1 MSARRC
7 PRSCLPGGSLT
18 PVEPLPEVPRPPVIT
33 GPLNWRKVI
42 EGAGLEGPILMVA
55 TMGEPLELTG
65 DSLRLRIPVAAFA
78 TEANRAALADSLST
92 YFGTAFRVTFEV
104 GKVETVTVA
113 ESIRQERE
121 EARRALVEA
130 FKNDPVVK
138 EVIRLT
144 GAEIDE
150 SSIRALTPEE
160 EPRK

>member
-1 MSARRC
+1 
-7 PRSCLPGGSLT
+7 
-18 PVEPLPEVPRPPVIT
+18 
-33 GPLNWRKVI
+33 
-42 EGAGLEGPILMVA
+42 
-55 TMGEPLELTG
+55 MG
-65 DSLRLRIPVAAFA
+65 R
-78 TEANRAALADSLST
+78 
-92 YFGTAFRVTFEV
+92 
-104 GKVETVTVA
+104 VETVTVA

-130 FKNDPVVK
+130 FRNDPVVK

>member
-1 MSARRC
+1 M
-7 PRSCLPGGSLT
+7 
-18 PVEPLPEVPRPPVIT
+18 T

-42 EGAGLEGPILMVA
+42 EGAELEGPILMVA

-65 DSLRLRIPVAAFA
+65 ESLRLRIPVAAFA

-104 GKVETVTVA
+104 GRVETVTVA

-121 EARRALVEA
+121 EARRMLVEA
-130 FKNDPVVK
+130 FRNDPVVK

-150 SSIRALTPEE
+150 SSIRSLAPEG